1 MRYMLMIF
9 ASEDPTVEMSEAD
22 VMAMYAGHEKFGAEL
37 GALGKMVGGE
47 ELQPSSTATVVKV
60 RNGDTTT
67 IDGPF
72 VETKEQLGGF
82 YLIEA
87 DDLDEAIQ
95 WAAKIPAGPT
105 TTIEVRPVV
114 DHSGGN

>member
-9 ASEDPTVEMSEAD
+9 SSEDPTIEFSEAD
-22 VMAMYAGHEKFGAEL
+22 MMAMYEGHAKFGSEL

-60 RNGDTTT
+60 RNGET
-67 IDGPF
+67 ITVDGPF

-105 TTIEVRPVV
+105 TTIEVRPV
-114 DHSGGN
+114 

>member
-9 ASEDPTVEMSEAD
+9 ASEEQDTTITPEQMN
-22 VMAMYAGHEKFGAEL
+22 AMYEGHMKFGAEL
-37 GALGKMVGGE
+37 GAMGKIFGGE

-60 RNGDTTT
+60 RNGETIT

-105 TTIEVRPVV
+105 TTIEVRPVTQ
-114 DHSGGN
+114 H

>member
-9 ASEDPTVEMSEAD
+9 SGEGSAEDMSEAD
-22 VMAMYAGHEKFGAEL
+22 MMAMYEGHAKFGAEL
-37 GALGKMVGGE
+37 GALGKIHGGE
-47 ELQPSSTATVVKV
+47 ELQPSSTATLVKV
-60 RNGDTTT
+60 RGDET
-67 IDGPF
+67 ITVDGPF

-114 DHSGGN
+114 QH